1 MGVPLALSLLFHL
14 LLFSLF
20 ALHFDSNKSPPEP
33 AQPEV
38 MEAVII
44 DEGQIQAERK
54 RLEAIHE
61 TEAAAR
67 KAELEAQRKA
77 EAEATRRAAE
87 EEEQR
92 RVAAEARLKA
102 EDEAK
107 QQAELQ
113 AQREAQAETT
123 RRATEEEEQRRV
135 AAEAK
140 QQAESAARRQA
151 ELEAQREAE
160 AEAAQI
166 AKEEAK
172 RRAAAE
178 AKQKAESEAKRQA
191 ELEAQRE
198 AEAEEKRM
206 DEQKSTNS
214 KSAAKAATEKAAKDW
229 ITSKLRPK
237 VQRYSA
243 NSSGRSCTI
252 RLTVLPG
259 GEVQNVSVTQSSGDE
274 SFDRSVQAAVLKA
287 SPLPWPDDEKVAEEL
302 KTFSLIVNSK

>member
-61 TEAAAR
+61 TETAAR

-113 AQREAQAETT
+113 AQRETQAETT

-140 QQAESAARRQA
+140 QKAESDAKHQA

-166 AKEEAK
+166 AREEAK

-178 AKQKAESEAKRQA
+178 AKQKAESEAKPT
-191 ELEAQRE
+191 ELEIQHNTE
-198 AEAEEKRM
+198 TE
-206 DEQKSTNS
+206 
-214 KSAAKAATEKAAKDW
+214 AAKWANSMIK
-229 ITSKLRPK
+229 PK
-237 VQRYSA
+237 VEGRWVKP
-243 NSSGRSCTI
+243 SSSMSGLSCKIKVT
-252 RLTVLPG
+252 TLPG
-259 GEVQNVSVTQSSGDE
+259 GIVSEARVIHSSGDLALDQSAE
-274 SFDRSVQAAVLKA
+274 YAVLKA
-287 SPLPWPDDEKVAEEL
+287 SPLPMPADEKVAQEL
-302 KTFSLIVNSK
+302 KTFNFNFNP